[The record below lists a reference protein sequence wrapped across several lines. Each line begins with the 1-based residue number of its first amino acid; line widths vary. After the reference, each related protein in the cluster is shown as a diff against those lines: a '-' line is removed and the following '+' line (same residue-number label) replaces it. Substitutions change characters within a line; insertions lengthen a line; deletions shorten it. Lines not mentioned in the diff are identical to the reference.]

1 MSFFFRLSTC
11 QPCPPPPSLSR
22 HREIFLAAREITES
36 GQRSRFI
43 AEECG
48 EDETLRRRI
57 EAMLETES
65 AHDDFLEPNE
75 TLAASVA
82 IPGAGDKVGYFGD
95 YVLLDEIA
103 HGSSGVVFR
112 ARQVS
117 LDRVVALKMLR
128 DRPLLTTEADTR
140 RLRAEAT
147 AAASLDHPNIVPI
160 YEVGAHEGQPY
171 FSMKLVEGGTLQF
184 RLAEYQADPRK
195 AAALMIKVARAV
207 HHAHVKGILH
217 RDLKPGNILLDAAGE
232 PHITDF
238 GLARKIGIES
248 GLTMTGMAM
257 GTPHYM
263 SPEQARGGG
272 RELTPATDI
281 YSLGAI
287 LYELVEGR
295 RTFDSEDLI
304 ELLKM
309 VAEKSPSAPRTPHR
323 VLAAIMMKCLEK
335 SPAARYATAADL
347 ADDLERWLQ
356 TRPGSS
362 QPDVVAKRTRLR
374 RVAWIAAAA
383 AACVALV
390 MGITLWRSGRVV
402 VTTLEDEL
410 DPPGTSGAGVSLRE
424 ALRDAPEGGRIV
436 FSRGGR
442 ITLSSALG
450 GIRLSRS
457 IEISGLAVE
466 IHNGADIDRAFFID
480 EGAKVSLQGLTLSGE
495 AESAHLHG
503 SVGAI
508 ENYGELTATDC
519 RFLKHGGGGLG
530 GAIVSEGGLTL
541 RRCVFQGN
549 FSNMM
554 GGALNIKCT
563 GAQQV
568 DIEDCLFTN
577 NVCYG
582 NGGSAI
588 NIAMQSSQ
596 ARARLT
602 RCTVT
607 GNIWDPAS
615 KRDPAA
621 EQERKTAPNVLVGGA
636 LRARGNP
643 VILDRCIVA
652 GNEARSAGEK
662 DTYGEF
668 TEAGPNFIGGDPKDA
683 PAGLGASVK

>member
-1 MSFFFRLSTC
+1 MASSTSTIAR
-11 QPCPPPPSLSR
+11 QK
-22 HREIFLAAREITES
+22 EIFLAAREIEDVEK
-36 GQRSRFI
+36 RARFI
-43 AEECG
+43 AEACG
-48 EDETLRRRI
+48 EDAALRSRI
-57 EAMLETES
+57 EAMLGAE
-65 AHDDFLEPNE
+65 AANDGFLEPDE
-75 TLAASVA
+75 TLATSAA
-82 IPGAGDKVGYFGD
+82 IPVSGDKVGYFGD

-128 DRPLLTTEADTR
+128 DRPLLSTEEDAR

-160 YEVGAHEGQPY
+160 YEVGVHEKQPY
-171 FSMKLVEGGTLQF
+171 FSMKLIEGGTLQF
-184 RLAEYQADPRK
+184 RMAEYQADLRK
-195 AAALMIKVARAV
+195 AAALMVTVARAV
-207 HHAHVKGILH
+207 HHAHAKGILH

-238 GLARKIGIES
+238 GLARRIGAES

-295 RTFDSEDLI
+295 RTFASEDLI
-304 ELLKM
+304 ELLKL
-309 VAEKSPSAPRTPHR
+309 VAEKAPPQPRTPHR
-323 VLAAIMMKCLEK
+323 ELAAIMMKCLEK
-335 SPAARYATAADL
+335 SPASRYATAADL
-347 ADDLERWLQ
+347 AEDLENWLQ
-356 TRPGSS
+356 THSAS
-362 QPDVVAKRTRLR
+362 LKVHKVVKATRR
-374 RVAWIAAAA
+374 HSAAWFGL
-383 AACVALV
+383 AACTALAFTVRTFWPVAD
-390 MGITLWRSGRVV
+390 SVV

-410 DPPGTSGAGVSLRE
+410 DPPGITGTGTSLRE
-424 ALRDAPEGGRIV
+424 AVRDVPD
-436 FSRGGR
+436 GGR
-442 ITLSSALG
+442 ITFAKSGRLTLSGALG
-450 GIRLSRS
+450 GIRLSRN
-457 IEISGLAVE
+457 IEINGLQVE
-466 IHNGADIDRAFFID
+466 IHNGPEIDRAFLID
-480 EGAKVSLQGLTLSGE
+480 TGAKVTLRGLTLSGE
-495 AESAHLHG
+495 AESAHLRG

-508 ENYGELTATDC
+508 ENEGELTATDC

-530 GAIVSEGGLTL
+530 GAIISEGGLTL

-554 GGALNIKCT
+554 GGALNIRCK
-563 GAQQV
+563 GARRV
-568 DIEDCLFTN
+568 ELEDCLFVG

-588 NIAMQSSQ
+588 NIALQSSQ
-596 ARARLT
+596 AQARLT

-607 GNIWDPAS
+607 GNVWDPAS

-621 EQERKTAPNVLVGGA
+621 AQERLATPSVLVGGA
-636 LRARGNP
+636 IRSRGSP
-643 VILDRCIVA
+643 VTLDRCIVA
-652 GNEARSAGEK
+652 GNEARSSGES
-662 DTYGEF
+662 DLHGEF
-668 TEAGPNFIGGDPKDA
+668 IRTASNFIGGDPKDA

>member
-1 MSFFFRLSTC
+1 MSST
-11 QPCPPPPSLSR
+11 SSSISR
-22 HREIFLAAREITES
+22 QKEIFLAAREIVDAGE
-36 GQRSRFI
+36 RSRFVADACGDD
-43 AEECG
+43 AELRTRIEVMLG
-48 EDETLRRRI
+48 VKADGFLEPDETLV
-57 EAMLETES
+57 
-65 AHDDFLEPNE
+65 N
-75 TLAASVA
+75 SVA
-82 IPGAGDKVGYFGD
+82 IPGVGEKIGYFGD

-128 DRPLLTTEADTR
+128 DRPLLSTEADTR

-147 AAASLDHPNIVPI
+147 AAASLDHRNIVPI
-160 YEVGAHEGQPY
+160 YEVGAYEGQPY
-171 FSMKLVEGGTLQF
+171 FSMKLIEGGTLQF
-184 RLAEYQADPRK
+184 RTAEFQADPRK
-195 AAALMIKVARAV
+195 AAAFMVKVARAV
-207 HHAHVKGILH
+207 HHAHTKSILH
-217 RDLKPGNILLDAAGE
+217 RDLKPGNILIDAAGE

-238 GLARKIGIES
+238 GLARKIGLES
-248 GLTMTGMAM
+248 GLTMTGVVM

-295 RTFDSEDLI
+295 RIFQSEDLI
-304 ELLKM
+304 ELLQQ
-309 VAEKSPSAPRTPHR
+309 VAEKSPPAMRTPHR
-323 VLAAIMMKCLEK
+323 DLAAIVMKCLEK
-335 SPAARYATAADL
+335 SPAARYATAGDL

-356 TRPGSS
+356 ARPVSARRSS
-362 QPDVVAKRTRLR
+362 VAKRTLMQA
-374 RVAWIAAAA
+374 VMTTAAVTAF
-383 AACVALV
+383 VALV
-390 MGITLWRSGRVV
+390 FGTKTFWPGTERLV
-402 VTTLEDEL
+402 VTTMEDEL
-410 DPPGTSGAGVSLRE
+410 DPPGTTGSGLSLRE
-424 ALRDAPEGGRIV
+424 AVRDVPDGGHIV
-436 FSRGGR
+436 FSQAGKL
-442 ITLSSALG
+442 TLSPALG
-450 GIRLSRS
+450 GIRIARS
-457 IEISGLAVE
+457 IEIKGANVE
-466 IHNGADIDRAFFID
+466 IHNGPDIDRALFI
-480 EGAKVSLQGLTLSGE
+480 EFGSHVTLQGLTLSGE
-495 AESAHLHG
+495 AADAHLRG

-508 ENYGELTATDC
+508 ENNGELTATDC

-568 DIEDCLFTN
+568 EIEDCLFAD

-588 NIAMQSSQ
+588 NIGLQSSKAQ
-596 ARARLT
+596 AHLT

-615 KRDPAA
+615 KRDAAA
-621 EQERKTAPNVLVGGA
+621 EHERLVAPNVLVGGA
-636 LRARGNP
+636 LRIRGNK
-643 VILDRCIVA
+643 VTLDRCIVA
-652 GNEARSAGEK
+652 GNAAKSPGEK
-662 DTYGEF
+662 DIYGDF
-668 TEAGPNFIGGDPKDA
+668 TQVGPNFIGGDPKDA
-683 PAGLGASVK
+683 PAGLGSSVK

>member
-1 MSFFFRLSTC
+1 MSS
-11 QPCPPPPSLSR
+11 PSSPISR
-22 HREIFLAAREITES
+22 QKDIFLAAREIADS
-36 GQRSRFI
+36 GERSRFI
-43 AEECG
+43 KEACGDDAE
-48 EDETLRRRI
+48 LLRRI
-57 EAMLETES
+57 EAMLETE
-65 AHDDFLEPNE
+65 AAPDDFLEPDP
-75 TLAASVA
+75 TLAESVA
-82 IPGAGDKVGYFGD
+82 IPGTGDKVGYFGD

-160 YEVGAHEGQPY
+160 YEVGEHEGQPY

-184 RLAEYQADPRK
+184 RAAEYQTDPLK
-195 AAALMIKVARAV
+195 AVALMVKVARAV
-207 HHAHVKGILH
+207 HHAHAKGILH

-238 GLARKIGIES
+238 GLARKIGLES

-295 RTFDSEDLI
+295 HMFQSEDLI
-304 ELLKM
+304 ELLKQ
-309 VAEKSPSAPRTPHR
+309 VAEKSPPAPRTPHHD
-323 VLAAIMMKCLEK
+323 LAAIMMKCLEK
-335 SPAARYATAADL
+335 SPSARYATAEEL
-347 ADDLERWLQ
+347 AAALERWLQ
-356 TRPGSS
+356 TRPASS
-362 QPDVVAKRTRLR
+362 QPEAVAKRTRLR
-374 RVAWIAAAA
+374 RAAWITAAV

-390 MGITLWRSGRVV
+390 AGLTLWMSGRVV

-410 DPPGTSGAGVSLRE
+410 DPPGITGTGLSLRE
-424 ALRDAPEGGRIV
+424 AVRDAPEGGRIV
-436 FSRGGR
+436 FSRAGK

-450 GIRLSRS
+450 GIHLSRR
-457 IEISGLAVE
+457 IEISGPDVE
-466 IHNGADIDRAFFID
+466 IHNGPDINRAMFID
-480 EGAKVSLQGLTLSGE
+480 SGAKVSLRGLTLSGE

-508 ENYGELTATDC
+508 ENNGELTATDC

-530 GAIVSEGGLTL
+530 GAILSEGGLTL

-568 DIEDCLFTN
+568 DIEDCLFTG
-577 NVCYG
+577 NVCHG

-588 NIAMQSSQ
+588 NIALQSSQ
-596 ARARLT
+596 AQARLT

-615 KRDPAA
+615 KRDPATA
-621 EQERKTAPNVLVGGA
+621 QERLATPSVLVGGA
-636 LRARGNP
+636 LRCRGNP
-643 VILDRCIVA
+643 VTLDHCIVA
-652 GNEARSAGEK
+652 GNEARSAGER
-662 DTYGEF
+662 DIYGEF
-668 TEAGPNFIGGDPKDA
+668 TQAGPNFIGGDPKDA
-683 PAGLGASVK
+683 PAGLGVSVK